1 VVTNLLREFDD
12 AVARFILIGGAH
24 AVSQIVAEP
33 TTRSPS

>member
-1 VVTNLLREFDD
+1 VIANLLRELGD
-12 AVARFILIGGAH
+12 AMARFVCH